1 MMGLG
6 LLSLLHTL
14 QVSLWDCVE
23 WLAEWMI
30 SGSMS
35 MHEVTGL
42 AQVPS
47 SCIVYDEGA

>member
-35 MHEVTGL
+35 MHKVTGL